1 MPTSCRIGIQTPS
14 GEVRSIY
21 CHWDGHPALTGAMLA
36 THYTDEESVQRLMD
50 LGNLSALGKT
60 IGQKH
65 SFTDTDDLMCIAYGR
80 DRGDAGQDALFSS
93 NADEY
98 VKLGSKEDYL
108 YLYSNGKWSHTPA

>member
-1 MPTSCRIGIQTPS
+1 MSTNCRIGFETPS
-14 GEVRSIY
+14 GEIRSIY
-21 CHWDGHPALTGAMLA
+21 CHFDGKPKHTGAMLA
-36 THYTDEESVQRLMD
+36 TYYTDEETIQRLLD
-50 LGNLSALGKT
+50 LGNLSALGQT

-65 SFTDTDDLMCIAYGR
+65 SFSDTDDLMCIAYGR
-80 DRGDAGQDALFSS
+80 DRGEVGQGAVFSA